1 MEKCS
6 VISTWQSNP
15 ISLRVS
21 VTDRCQL
28 RCLYCMPS
36 EGVPKRDHSEILS
49 FEEIVRFVRVLK
61 GHYGLSKVHITGG
74 EPLIRPDV
82 VDLIGML
89 SGEGISDLALTTNG
103 HLLPEMALALK
114 KAGLSRLNISID
126 TLEPATYRKL
136 TRRGSLQDTL
146 AGIDAATEAGFAP
159 VKLNTIVMK
168 GVNSDEIVSIARF
181 GLARGCEVRFLELMP
196 IGPGAEYFDEWFVSS
211 AEVTDTLSK
220 AFDLS
225 QMSQKSGGSSRRY
238 MVRDFQGTTGFIGLI
253 SSTTRPFC
261 GGCHRLR
268 LTANGEL
275 VGCLAT
281 GTTLNIRPFLGESL
295 DSDRLI
301 ETVRQ
306 AMSLKRNG
314 KDFVTPNLMSMTGG

>member
-1 MEKCS
+1 M
-6 VISTWQSNP
+6 ISRPQPQP

-36 EGVPKRDHSEILS
+36 QGVPKRDHSEILS
-49 FEEIVRFVRVLK
+49 FEEIVRFVHVLK

-74 EPLIRPDV
+74 EPLIRPNV

-89 SGEGISDLALTTNG
+89 TREGISDLALTTNG
-103 HLLPEMALALK
+103 HLLPEMALPLK
-114 KAGLSRLNISID
+114 KAGLTRLNISLD

-159 VKLNTIVMK
+159 VKLNTIVLK

-181 GLARGCEVRFLELMP
+181 GLARSCEVRFLELMP
-196 IGPGAEYFDEWFVSS
+196 IGPAAEHFDEWFVSS

-225 QMSQKSGGSSRRY
+225 PTRAKPGGSSRRY
-238 MVRDFQGTTGFIGLI
+238 HARDAQGTAGIIGLI
-253 SSTTRPFC
+253 SSTSRPFC

-281 GTTLNIRPFLGESL
+281 GATLNIRPFLGVSQTSESG
-295 DSDRLI
+295 RLI

-314 KDFVTPNLMSMTGG
+314 KDFVTPNLMAMTGG